1 MQSVVEVGHG
11 HTTLEVESAQ
21 ALVSRVNVGEAV
33 IQHAPERSLDGLLL
47 ERVLLG
53 GIPRRSGFGDTPVGD
68 N

>member
-1 MQSVVEVGHG
+1 MQSVIKVGHG

-21 ALVSRVNVGEAV
+21 TLVSRVDVGEAV

-53 GIPRRSGFGDTPVGD
+53 GFPRRCGFGDTAVGD